1 MGFGLAAALVAA
13 AVVLGIYAGW
23 NSVQRTAARRRGPA
37 LGMILRGEADGPAEA
52 MPRLKNGDRIERL
65 LARRASRA
73 RIVDAAEPVL
83 LRFRV
88 TGAGRPKEV
97 RIVRSSGNPAF
108 DDVVARTVRQA
119 RYDRPRLYGRGVNV
133 WVEQPFAF
141 RRLG

>member
-1 MGFGLAAALVAA
+1 MGYGLVAALVAVAVMLA
-13 AVVLGIYAGW
+13 AYAAWSVL
-23 NSVQRTAARRRGPA
+23 QRTAAGRRGPS
-37 LGMILRGEADGPAEA
+37 LGMILRGEADGAQEE

-65 LARRASRA
+65 LAKRASQA

-88 TGAGRPKEV
+88 TGAGRPKEIRV
-97 RIVRSSGNPAF
+97 VRSSGNPAF